1 MYILSF
7 DIEDWF
13 HIFDNSYYQKPEKW
27 DNLPTSVE
35 KDTSWLLDFLEEHK
49 LKATFFTLGWVAE
62 KYPLLVKKI
71 NDQGHEVAAH
81 SYLHTKVHHLG
92 EKAFRKDSEKVIKLL
107 QDLTGNKIDTY
118 RAPGFSLNKK
128 TLWAF
133 EILHDLGIT
142 TDSSLKSNLYMG
154 FPGRIPNEPFLLKSN
169 GFSLK
174 EFPTRTFNFFGDHIV
189 YSGSGYFRIWPY
201 WFIKKRFQASKYE
214 MAYFHPRDFDN
225 QIHQMFMGNF
235 YLQLRYRIGTNRS
248 QTKMKYFVKDFNFL
262 TIKEAIDQINWD
274 NSQILDLVNGNKKF
288 T

>member
-71 NDQGHEVAAH
+71 NDLGHQVAAH

-92 EKAFRKDSEKVIKLL
+92 EKAFRQDSEKVIKLL
-107 QDLTGNKIDTY
+107 QDITGNKIDTY

-154 FPGRIPNEPFLLKSN
+154 FPGRIPNEPFLLKCN

-201 WFIKKRFQASKYE
+201 WFIKKRFQSSKYE

-225 QIHQMFMGNF
+225 HIHQMFLGNP

-274 NSQILDLVNGNKKF
+274 NSQILDLVNGNNKS